1 MRHKT
6 EIKIKRILNYL
17 FILAIL
23 SFAVLT
29 LLYFYSGIGKDIMLS
44 GLGLAFMFFSSVL
57 FVIAIRNS
65 LKSTNKMAFI
75 QVTMANVFL
84 KIIGILVIVVVY
96 YKIFKPDSKII
107 ILPFLLIYA
116 IFTIFETVFTYK
128 IAKENS

>member
-6 EIKIKRILNYL
+6 EIKINRILNYL

-23 SFAVLT
+23 GFAILI

-44 GLGLAFMFFSSVL
+44 VLGLTFMFISSVL

-65 LKSTNKMAFI
+65 FKSTNKMAFI

-96 YKIFKPDSKII
+96 YKIYKPESKII
-107 ILPFLLIYA
+107 IIPFLLIYA

-128 IAKENS
+128 IAKENF